1 MRPRHLIWTWPAILA
16 LLLLFAGMLTATL
29 GQTGGPT
36 TYAHPANGAQTPQPA
51 PSAIPIQPRTSSA
64 VSASQPRA
72 TSAASAVPATP
83 TTQPDC
89 ESSPCDYQ
97 PAHITIATPAPAPA
111 PWTLQERVQWVAII
125 LLVILA
131 YTAILLA
138 LSLLRKIERQSR
150 YGEAAAQAAA
160 ETAQAAVLQ
169 VHATIRA
176 ERPWV
181 LIAVE
186 PSLSIENGFA
196 VTATNRGRSP
206 ARIVNT
212 VDKITTAI
220 DQAHLPE
227 TPQYDDAAP
236 NAALASVILLPG
248 ESIGIKTF
256 SRENVK
262 SVCLTEEKLNRVERW
277 QEHILLYGKVTYKDL
292 VTLEEKQTYESSWC
306 CWYIHGRQKSGM
318 VMAGPPK
325 YNRHT

>member
-150 YGEAAAQAAA
+150 YGEA
-160 ETAQAAVLQ
+160 
-169 VHATIRA
+169 
-176 ERPWV
+176 
-181 LIAVE
+181 VE